1 MKKIVFVVLFSL
13 ISFSLYAQN
22 EKVDS
27 VLRKWVA
34 CFNKQDYQKAYD
46 LYAPFYRDKV
56 RLDIFTKNMKM
67 VYGMMMGEIREIKF
81 ISFNGQYYKF
91 ILFAKS
97 NQIEA
102 DVTLVVDSEYKFRY
116 FNFDGIGGRGNPPP
130 VAGNLRTTGS

>member
-27 VLRKWVA
+27 VLKKWVD
-34 CFNKQDYQKAYD
+34 CFNKQEYQKAYD
-46 LYAPFYRDKV
+46 LYASFYRDKV
-56 RLDIFTKNMKM
+56 TLDVLSKNMKM
-67 VYGMMMGEIREIKF
+67 AYGMMGNIKTVKF

-91 ILFAKS
+91 ILYAKS

-102 DVTLVVDSEYKFRY
+102 DVTIVVDSEYKFRY
-116 FNFDGIGGRGNPPP
+116 FNFDNIGGRGNPPP
-130 VAGNLRTTGS
+130 VAGNLRTKSR

>member
-1 MKKIVFVVLFSL
+1 MFFYLMSSSVF
-13 ISFSLYAQN
+13 AQN
-22 EKVDS
+22 EKVS
-27 VLRKWVA
+27 KVLNQWVV

-46 LYAPFYRDKV
+46 LYAPFYKDKV
-56 RLDIFTKNMKM
+56 SLDILTKNMKM
-67 VYGMMMGEIREIKF
+67 VYGMMMGEIKGIKF

-91 ILFAKS
+91 ILYAKS

-130 VAGNLRTTGS
+130 VGGNLRTTGR